1 MRPAAVARG
10 RREVGAGG
18 SVRLSA
24 ERMPSTQSSRDMA
37 GRTRSEEEDSA
48 STRAPAAAAAA
59 AAAAPGPSAISLSLI
74 PPPAAGCSRLLCLA
88 SVLGLAVLFV
98 LLILGLGR

>member
-59 AAAAPGPSAISLSLI
+59 AAPGPSAISLSLI

>member
-24 ERMPSTQSSRDMA
+24 EPMPSTQSSRDMA

-48 STRAPAAAAAA
+48 STRAPAAAA